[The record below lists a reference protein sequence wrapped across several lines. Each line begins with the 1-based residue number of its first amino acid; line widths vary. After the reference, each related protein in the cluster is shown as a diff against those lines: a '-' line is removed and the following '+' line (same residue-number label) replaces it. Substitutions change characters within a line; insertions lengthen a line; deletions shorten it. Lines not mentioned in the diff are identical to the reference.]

1 MSADIRHKQ
10 TWSVTGMTCQ
20 SCVRSIESA
29 LADLQG
35 LHTISVSLDRNQ
47 ADAVYEASTLPASA
61 ITQAIQDCGFDAAV
75 VPDSLRLHTTLPVHG
90 MTCQSCVKS
99 ITGVVSG
106 MPGVDSVDVSL
117 EENQATVVWDPT
129 KVGGAGADMIVEA
142 IEGCGFEVPR
152 PAEAQL
158 PGSMGG
164 VMVAMVGVEGMT
176 CQSCVRSVTT
186 ALEDTEGVLHAEVR
200 LQPRGLACVRF
211 DAGLVSAA
219 ALASAVE
226 DAGFTATLE
235 SSEAE
240 VVVEPVDRAADS
252 DNIAFG
258 QSSSSDDQKMPLLLG
273 EAVSA
278 NTDRTF
284 RDDAPPSR
292 GPAYSFSSTK
302 SGDTLLDGSGG
313 SSGGTTVQL
322 EVHGMTCSSCVAL
335 IERTLQ
341 RQAGVLGVSVSLLA
355 QRATVEYDVGVVS
368 EASVVQWISELG
380 FEAKALDATA
390 RVSRLSLNVYGMTCA
405 SCVGAVERAVGRLDG
420 VVSVSVSLALE
431 TAAIEYR
438 PAQTGVRQLVAAVE
452 AAGFDVLVA
461 ETTQNN
467 TQLESLQ
474 RTRDIVAWRRRF
486 WQSLWFSLP
495 VIFIAKVAPHMGA
508 LSRLFMWQVVAG
520 LPLGALCQLVL
531 TTPLQFG
538 VGARFYANAFKALRH
553 GNANMD
559 VLVTTGTSLAYF
571 FSLFMLAW
579 SVFHGRHPRPH
590 CFFEAPAMLITF
602 VSLGRYLE
610 NVAKGNASA
619 ALSTLMTLTPAQAT
633 LVEVDAAGR
642 ETRERRLATELIQ
655 AGDLLRVF
663 PGERVPADGTVET
676 GSSAVDES
684 TVTGEALPVRK
695 APGATVVAGTVN
707 GTGSFTMRATRVG
720 GETTVAQIVQLVEEA
735 QTAKAPIQAYADR
748 VARYFAPA
756 VLLLALATLCGWT
769 VVAYSGLPKPAMFQA
784 EADETGSY
792 MVGCLK
798 LAVAVVV
805 VACPCALGLS
815 TPTAVMVGTGV
826 GAQLGVLIKGG
837 EALEAA
843 SRVDVVVFDKTGT
856 LTTGRLAVADVAPEA
871 GMTPRALALLAGAAE
886 AGSEHP
892 LGRAIVAYARALL
905 GLGDGEGARAF
916 PAAASGFDSV
926 PGQGVRCVV
935 TPDDASVA
943 GGEVLVGSAAFLA
956 GRGVALPADVA
967 DSSALAA
974 QQARGRTAVLVACGG
989 RYCGWLALADV
1000 LRAEAVP
1007 AVATLQRR
1015 MGAEVVM
1022 VTGDQALTAQAI
1034 AAECGIARVYAGV
1047 SPAGKAAIVAQLQ
1060 GEQTAA
1066 RRWCGLR
1073 HTWRRKRVA
1082 MVGDGVNDG
1091 AALAAADV
1099 GVALRSG
1106 TDVAMEA
1113 ASMVLMRED
1122 VADVVAALDL
1132 ARTIFRRIQWNYV
1145 WASVYNM
1152 LGIPLAMGLF
1162 MPLGVV
1168 LPPVFAGLAMA
1179 MSSLSVMASSLLLK
1193 LYRKPVCHAPP
1204 PGSLPLPLADVH
1216 VLSAPRAAAKDEGAP
1231 AQGHFGIEL
1240 SDLAPSGGSSS
1251 SSSRGGLFG
1260 LGGATSSRHA
1270 YKPLPQL
1277 PH

>member
-10 TWSVTGMTCQ
+10 TWAVTGMTCQ

-29 LADLQG
+29 LADLHG
-35 LHTISVSLDRNQ
+35 LHTIAVSLDRNQ
-47 ADAVYEASTLPASA
+47 ADAVYDASTLPADA

-75 VPDSLRLHTTLPVHG
+75 VPDTLRLHATLPVHG

-99 ITGVVSG
+99 ITGVLGS

-117 EENQATVVWDPT
+117 EQSQAAVVWDPA
-129 KVGGAGADMIVEA
+129 VVAGIHEIVEA

-152 PAEAQL
+152 PAETAAPEQ
-158 PGSMGG
+158 PK

-176 CQSCVRSVTT
+176 CQSCVGSVTM
-186 ALEDTEGVLHAEVR
+186 ALEDTAGVLHAEVR
-200 LQPRGLACVRF
+200 LQPRGLACVRY

-226 DAGFTATLE
+226 DAGFAATLE

-240 VVVEPVDRAADS
+240 VAAAVVGDDA
-252 DNIAFG
+252 AFG
-258 QSSSSDDQKMPLLLG
+258 QSSSADDVRQPLLLG
-273 EAVSA
+273 NAASA
-278 NTDRTF
+278 DTGRTF
-284 RDDAPPSR
+284 GHDAAPSR

-355 QRATVEYDVGVVS
+355 QRATVEYDGGVVS
-368 EASVVQWISELG
+368 EASVVQWVNELG
-380 FEAKALDATA
+380 FEAKALDAAA
-390 RVSRLSLNVYGMTCA
+390 RVAQLSLNVYGMTCA
-405 SCVGAVERAVGRLDG
+405 SCVGAVERAVGRLAG

-461 ETTQNN
+461 SATQNN

-508 LSRLFMWQVVAG
+508 LARLFMWQVVAG
-520 LPLGALCQLVL
+520 LPLGALCQLAL

-655 AGDLLRVF
+655 AGDVLRVF

-676 GSSAVDES
+676 GASAVDES

-695 APGATVVAGTVN
+695 GPGAAVVAGTVN

-720 GETTVAQIVQLVEEA
+720 GETTVAQIVQLVEAA

-756 VLLLALATLCGWT
+756 VLLLALATLCGWLA
-769 VVAYSGLPKPAMFQA
+769 VAYSALPKPALFAA
-784 EADETGSY
+784 EAAETGSY
-792 MVGCLK
+792 VVGCLK

-856 LTTGRLAVADVAPEA
+856 LTTGRLAVADVAPAA
-871 GMTPRALALLAGAAE
+871 GVTPRALALLAGAAE

-905 GLGDGEGARAF
+905 GLGDGGGEGARAF
-916 PAAASGFDSV
+916 PAAVSGFDSV
-926 PGQGVRCVV
+926 PGLGVR
-935 TPDDASVA
+935 
-943 GGEVLVGSAAFLA
+943 AAFLA

-967 DSSALAA
+967 DGSALAA
-974 QQARGRTAVLVACGG
+974 QQARGRTAVVVACGG

-1022 VTGDQALTAQAI
+1022 VTGDQAATAQAI

-1047 SPAGKAAIVAQLQ
+1047 SPAGKATIVAALQ
-1060 GEQTAA
+1060 AELAPA

-1073 HTWRRKRVA
+1073 RTWRRRRVA

-1122 VADVVAALDL
+1122 VADVVAALHL

-1145 WASVYNM
+1145 WASVYNV

-1162 MPLGVV
+1162 MPLGLV

-1204 PGSLPLPLADVH
+1204 PGSLPLPLDAVR
-1216 VLSAPRAAAKDEGAP
+1216 VLPAPRAAAKDEHENGQRAP
-1231 AQGHFGIEL
+1231 AQGHFGAEPFGAEPFGVEL
-1240 SDLAPSGGSSS
+1240 SDLESGSSRG
-1251 SSSRGGLFG
+1251 RGGLFG
-1260 LGGATSSRHA
+1260 LGGATSSSRHA